1 MHTPLHHHTKN
12 IPLSTQDEQVAQVK
26 AWKERNMGVV
36 KSGAG
41 GGYDDVD
48 ANQRQT
54 LVDGNIYNVS
64 AEDSHKLAA
73 EERERSHR
81 YTREEREAAQHA
93 EITHSADAIVLA
105 RNRRVNSPQQP
116 KIQRPVRKPLTENYG
131 TPRFHSGIAG
141 GMSIVPRFTP
151 RILPFERHVFSGE
164 SALDLISNYQQ
175 SGALPNVHFFKRT
188 YGGHYKYNPTLDA
201 LITRRE
207 KNESYQ
213 RRFGHLP
220 R

>member
-1 MHTPLHHHTKN
+1 MPRHTVHPT
-12 IPLSTQDEQVAQVK
+12 PMPVQDEQVAQVK
-26 AWKERNMGVV
+26 AWKERSMGIAR
-36 KSGAG
+36 SGAG

-54 LVDGNIYNVS
+54 LESGNIYNVS
-64 AEDSHKLAA
+64 AEDSHKLAT
-73 EERERSHR
+73 EERERAHG
-81 YTREEREAAQHA
+81 YTKEERIAAQHA
-93 EITHSADAIVLA
+93 TITHAADAVAI
-105 RNRRVNSPQQP
+105 NRMNGNRQQPQQRP
-116 KIQRPVRKPLTENYG
+116 QRKLYKPLTENYG
-131 TPRFHSGIAG
+131 SPNPIDVLGANV
-141 GMSIVPRFTP
+141 SIVPRFTP
-151 RILPFERHVFSGE
+151 RILPFESHVFSGE
-164 SALDLISNYQQ
+164 RAVGLISNYQQ

-213 RRFGHLP
+213 RRFGDLP